1 MFLYPV
7 QRQMA
12 PEIAVRISSSLGF
25 GFSSS
30 SARVVISIPG
40 VQKPH
45 CRAWRSWKPC
55 WIGSSCPSLWSDST
69 VRISCPSHIAAST
82 VHDLTGLPSI
92 STTQAPQFDV
102 SQPQWVPVRSSVS
115 RMKCTSSMRGSTSC
129 ETCSPLTV
137 IETLMSCLLVVGA
150 GQRPAQRA
158 AREHA
163 REVTLVVDR
172 AAAVGA
178 RRAVLGRNL
187 VHLREQLVARR
198 LPAQELLGAC
208 EVHGREAHGAEGD
221 AHVPHD
227 PVVHPHGRRRR
238 GYRPIARA
246 PLDLLVGAARAG
258 P

>member
-69 VRISCPSHIAAST
+69 VRISCPSHIAART
-82 VHDLTGLPSI
+82 VHDLTGLPSM

-115 RMKCTSSMRGSTSC
+115 RRKCTSSIRGSTSC

-137 IETLMSCLLVVGA
+137 IETLMSGLLLRGA
-150 GQRPAQRA
+150 LDGA
-158 AREHA
+158 AKGSLGEDA
-163 REVTLVVDR
+163 GEMALVVDR
-172 AAAVGA
+172 APAVGH
-178 RRAVLGRNL
+178 RRAVGGGDLAG
-187 VHLREQLVARR
+187 LRDEVVGQPLA
-198 LPAQELLGAC
+198 AQQVLCPRQVDG
-208 EVHGREAHGAEGD
+208 GEADRAERD
-221 AHVPHD
+221 AHLADDAVRD
-227 PVVHPHGRRRR
+227 
-238 GYRPIARA
+238 
-246 PLDLLVGAARAG
+246 
-258 P
+258 